1 MTAILSRAER
11 VTAAMNGEI
20 GRRLQMRPEEEACAA
35 LLSLTLF
42 SSGRPILAGRADRA
56 DQAERTG
63 RGVPVGGAEKT
74 GRAQVG
80 NGGQRPERNGKSRAA
95 DFVPENA

>member
-20 GRRLQMRPEEEACAA
+20 GRRLRMRTEEEAYAA

-42 SSGRPILAGRADRA
+42 SSGIPILA
-56 DQAERTG
+56 G
-63 RGVPVGGAEKT
+63 RGVPVGGTEKT

-80 NGGQRPERNGKSRAA
+80 NGGQRPEGNGKSRAA

>member
-20 GRRLQMRPEEEACAA
+20 GRRLRMRTEEEAYAA

-42 SSGRPILAGRADRA
+42 SSGRPILAGR
-56 DQAERTG
+56 
-63 RGVPVGGAEKT
+63 GVPVGGTEKT

-80 NGGQRPERNGKSRAA
+80 NGGQRSEGNGKSRAA